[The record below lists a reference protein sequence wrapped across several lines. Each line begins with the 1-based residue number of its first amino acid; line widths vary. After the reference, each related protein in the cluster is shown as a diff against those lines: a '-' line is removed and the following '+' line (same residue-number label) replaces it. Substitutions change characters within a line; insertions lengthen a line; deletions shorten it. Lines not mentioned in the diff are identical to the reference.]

1 MIGLLF
7 AGTLPLFSEGKPLH
21 VLITVNTESYTEG
34 NPEQQIWGRV
44 GGGGEHGIGK
54 IMDILEA
61 HGVKGTF
68 YINVYEAEKHGEETI
83 AQVIKAVHKRG
94 HDVQLHTHPQYKYGI
109 HTLIRADLARQQEIL
124 LWGKH
129 FIERHTGTAVI
140 AHRAGAF
147 VANLDTIEALR
158 RIGVKVD
165 ASLSSL
171 SEESPL
177 AREVGGAHNRPFV
190 LNGILELP
198 ITYYAQGRVASY
210 QSNRIL
216 DIEASSL
223 RELKDVIRQ
232 AQEADVS
239 AVNVLMHSFSFV
251 RNGRPD
257 IDLEERFD
265 RFLGFLGTQKDVKVS
280 TTTQFYEYW
289 NSRIAPSSEPEQFVP
304 TTGWWLT
311 YLRAAEEADNGW
323 KNALVAIAPPALM
336 ILVIGVLLR
345 RRYSKTTRNK
355 YKVH

>member
-7 AGTLPLFSEGKPLH
+7 AGTLPLLSEGKPLH
-21 VLITVNTESYTEG
+21 VLITVDTESYTEG
-34 NPEQQIWGRV
+34 NPKQQIWGRV

-68 YINVYEAEKHGEETI
+68 YINVYEAERHGEETI

-94 HDVQLHTHPQYKYGI
+94 HDVQLHTHPHHKYGI
-109 HTLIRADLARQQEIL
+109 HKLTRADLARQQEIL

-147 VANLDTIEALR
+147 AANLDTIEALR

-171 SEESPL
+171 SEESHL
-177 AREVGGAHNRPFV
+177 AREVGEARNRPFV

-198 ITYYAQGRVASY
+198 ITYYVQGRVATY
-210 QSNRIL
+210 QFKRTL
-216 DIEASSL
+216 DIESTSL
-223 RELKDVIRQ
+223 REFEDVIRQ
-232 AQEADVS
+232 AQVANVP

-251 RNGRPD
+251 RHGRPD
-257 IDLEERFD
+257 IELEERFD
-265 RFLGFLGTQKDVKVS
+265 RFLSFLGTQHGVVVS
-280 TTTQFYEYW
+280 TTTQFYGHW
-289 NSRIAPSSEPEQFVP
+289 SSRIAPSSEPEQFVP
-304 TTGWWLT
+304 ATGWWLS
-311 YLRAAEEADNGW
+311 YLRAVEEADNGW
-323 KNALVAIAPPALM
+323 KNAVVAVALPALM
-336 ILVIGVLLR
+336 ILVIGVLLH
-345 RRYSKTTRNK
+345 RRYSKTTRNR
-355 YKVH
+355 